1 MMRAVLMV
9 LALCTSTALAEDT
22 KAAERYFRAGE
33 KAYKAQNFAAAAQN
47 FEEAYK
53 AAAIPEIAFSAA
65 QAYRRQFRVDPKPE
79 YVRRSVELY
88 TEYLDKVKT
97 GGRVGDAAD
106 SLGEM
111 KRELDKLGGM
121 SRVEAAKVV
130 ERTALGINAELES
143 ESQGGAMRE
152 IADLPDAATLKI
164 IATIDGKPVPP
175 YEMVD
180 LEPGPHA
187 IHVEAEG
194 YLPVDRTDRAFK
206 GAAVFVDIKLM
217 PKPAQV
223 TVKTEHGAR
232 IRVDGRPVG
241 TAPATFEV
249 PAGRHVIAISRDGRE
264 PIAREIIV
272 TRGQK
277 VTVRE
282 PLDKTLRRRSVPWI
296 FAASGGLVVLTAV
309 VGVYAGVQDAGASDR
324 FDVITQRGDVLDE
337 ERRAYEAQLDSRDRA
352 VTATWILG
360 GVAVGVAAIATTLYL
375 FDSPSDDRVRVT
387 PMLSAGGVGGAQVI
401 GRF

>member
-1 MMRAVLMV
+1 MRAVLVV
-9 LALCTSTALAEDT
+9 LALCATTAHAEDP

-88 TEYLDKVKT
+88 TAYLDKVKT

-111 KRELDKLGGM
+111 TRELEKLGGM
-121 SRVEAAKVV
+121 SSVKMAPVA

-143 ESQGGAMRE
+143 EGQGGAMRE
-152 IADLPDAATLKI
+152 IADLPDAASAKV
-164 IATIDGKPVPP
+164 IATIDGKSVPP
-175 YEMVD
+175 YEMID

-206 GAAVFVDIKLM
+206 GASVFVDIKLM

-223 TVKTEHGAR
+223 TVETDRGAR

-249 PAGRHVIAISRDGRE
+249 PAGRHVVAISRDGRE

-272 TRGQK
+272 TRGQRL
-277 VTVRE
+277 TIRE
-282 PLDKTLRRRSVPWI
+282 SLDKTLRRRAVPWVVGLAGG
-296 FAASGGLVVLTAV
+296 FAILAATSALFASAQDSGAEAKLRAIQETGDAQDGVRQAYEDQLRRRDEAIVGTWVMGGLAL
-309 VGVYAGVQDAGASDR
+309 GIGA
-324 FDVITQRGDVLDE
+324 
-337 ERRAYEAQLDSRDRA
+337 
-352 VTATWILG
+352 
-360 GVAVGVAAIATTLYL
+360 VAATLYV
-375 FDSPSDDRVRVT
+375 FDSPADDRVRVT
-387 PMLSAGGVGGAQVI
+387 PMMSAGGGGAQVI

>member
-1 MMRAVLMV
+1 MRTVMMV
-9 LALCTSTALAEDT
+9 LVLCTATARAEDT

-47 FEEAYK
+47 FEEAYR

-65 QAYRRQFRVDPKPE
+65 QAYRRQFRVDPRPE
-79 YVRRSVELY
+79 YVKRSVELY

-121 SRVEAAKVV
+121 SMVKLAPVV
-130 ERTALGINAELES
+130 ARTALGINALLEN

-152 IADLPDAATLKI
+152 IADLPDAATVKV
-164 IATIDGKPVPP
+164 IATIDGKPVPA
-175 YEMVD
+175 YEMID

-206 GAAVFVDIKLM
+206 GAAVFVDVKLL
-217 PKPAQV
+217 PKPAQI
-223 TVKTEHGAR
+223 TVQTDPGAR

-241 TAPATFEV
+241 MAPATFEV
-249 PAGRHVIAISRDGRE
+249 PAGRHVVAISRDGRE

-277 VTVRE
+277 LTVRE
-282 PLDKTLRRRSVPWI
+282 SLVKTVRRRSVPWA
-296 FAASGGLVVLTAV
+296 FAASGGLLILTGV
-309 VGVYAGVQDAGASDR
+309 VGVYATVQDARAADK
-324 FDVITQRGDVLDE
+324 FDAITQRGDAQDDD
-337 ERRAYEAQLDSRDRA
+337 RRAYDEQLERRDDA
-352 VTATWILG
+352 ITGTWILG
-360 GVAVGVAAIATTLYL
+360 GLTVGVAAIATALYV

-387 PMLSAGGVGGAQVI
+387 PMMSAGGGGGAQVI

>member
-1 MMRAVLMV
+1 MMRTVMMV
-9 LALCTSTALAEDT
+9 LVLCTATARAEDT

-47 FEEAYK
+47 FEEAYR

-65 QAYRRQFRVDPKPE
+65 QAYRRQFRVDPRPE
-79 YVRRSVELY
+79 YVKRSVELY

-121 SRVEAAKVV
+121 SMVKLAPVV
-130 ERTALGINAELES
+130 ARTALGINALLEN

-152 IADLPDAATLKI
+152 IADLPDAATVKV
-164 IATIDGKPVPP
+164 IATIDGKPVPA
-175 YEMVD
+175 YEMID

-206 GAAVFVDIKLM
+206 GAAVFVDVKLL
-217 PKPAQV
+217 PKPAQI
-223 TVKTEHGAR
+223 TVQTDPGAR

-241 TAPATFEV
+241 MAPATFEV
-249 PAGRHVIAISRDGRE
+249 PAGRHVVAISRDGRE

-277 VTVRE
+277 LTVRE
-282 PLDKTLRRRSVPWI
+282 SLVKTVRRRSVPWA
-296 FAASGGLVVLTAV
+296 FAASGGLLILTGV
-309 VGVYAGVQDAGASDR
+309 VGVYATVQDARAADK
-324 FDVITQRGDVLDE
+324 FDAITQRGDAQDDD
-337 ERRAYEAQLDSRDRA
+337 RRAYDEQLERRDDA
-352 VTATWILG
+352 ITGTWILG
-360 GVAVGVAAIATTLYL
+360 GLTVGVAAIATALYV

-387 PMLSAGGVGGAQVI
+387 PMMSAGGGGGAQVI

>member
-1 MMRAVLMV
+1 MRAVLLV
-9 LALCTSTALAEDT
+9 VALCAATASAEDT

-65 QAYRRQFRVDPKPE
+65 QAYRRQFRVDPRPE
-79 YVRRSVELY
+79 YVKRSVELY

-111 KRELDKLGGM
+111 RRELDKLGGM
-121 SRVEAAKVV
+121 SNVTMAPAV
-130 ERTALGINAELES
+130 ERTALGINAELEA
-143 ESQGGAMRE
+143 ESQGGGMRE
-152 IADLPDAATLKI
+152 IADLPDAASVNVM
-164 IATIDGKPVPP
+164 ATIDGKRVPP

-194 YLPVDRTDRAFK
+194 YLPVDRIDRAFK
-206 GAAVFVDIKLM
+206 GAAVFVDIKLL
-217 PKPAQV
+217 PRPATI
-223 TVKTEHGAR
+223 TVETDRGAR
-232 IRVDGRPVG
+232 LRVDGRPVG
-241 TAPATFEV
+241 TAPTSFEV
-249 PAGRHVIAISRDGRE
+249 PAGRHVVAISRDGRE
-264 PIAREIIV
+264 PIAREIVV
-272 TRGQK
+272 TRGQQL
-277 VTVRE
+277 TVRE
-282 PLDKTLRRRSVPWI
+282 SLDKTVRRRAVPWVY
-296 FAASGGLVVLTAV
+296 AAAGGLVILAGTTAV
-309 VGVYAGVQDAGASDR
+309 YASTQDSGASDKL
-324 FDVITQRGDVLDE
+324 DAIVQRGDALDG
-337 ERRAYEAQLDSRDRA
+337 ERRAYEAQLQRRDNA
-352 VTATWILG
+352 LTATWVLG
-360 GVAVGVAAIATTLYL
+360 GMAVGVAALATTLYV

-387 PMLSAGGVGGAQVI
+387 PMMSPGGASGAQVI

>member
-1 MMRAVLMV
+1 MIRALVLL
-9 LALCTSTALAEDT
+9 LAVSAATAHAEDT

-33 KAYKAQNFAAAAQN
+33 KAYEAQNFAAAAQN

-79 YVRRSVELY
+79 YVKRSVELY

-121 SRVEAAKVV
+121 SMVKMTPVA
-130 ERTALGINAELES
+130 ERTALGINAELEA
-143 ESQGGAMRE
+143 ESQGGVMRE
-152 IADLPDAATLKI
+152 IADRPDATSVKV
-164 IATIDGKPVPP
+164 IATIDGKQVPP

-180 LEPGPHA
+180 LEPGLHA

-206 GAAVFVDIKLM
+206 GAMVFVDIKLM
-217 PKPAQV
+217 PRPAQV
-223 TVKTEHGAR
+223 TVVTDRGAR

-249 PAGRHVIAISRDGRE
+249 PAGRHVIAISRDGRV
-264 PIAREIIV
+264 PIAREIVV
-272 TRGQK
+272 TRGQRL
-277 VTVRE
+277 TVRE
-282 PLDKTLRRRSVPWI
+282 SLDKSVRRRAVPWVY
-296 FAASGGLVVLTAV
+296 AAAGGLVILAGTTAL
-309 VGVYAGVQDAGASDR
+309 YANSQDSGASDKY
-324 FDVITQRGDVLDE
+324 DAIVKRGDAFE
-337 ERRAYEAQLDSRDRA
+337 SERRSYEAQLQRRDDA
-352 VTATWILG
+352 ITGTWVLG
-360 GVAVGVAAIATTLYL
+360 GLAVGVAALATTLYL

-387 PMLSAGGVGGAQVI
+387 PMMSAGGATGAQVI

>member
-1 MMRAVLMV
+1 MRAVLMV
-9 LALCTSTALAEDT
+9 VALCAATAHAEDT

-79 YVRRSVELY
+79 YVKRSVELY

-121 SRVEAAKVV
+121 SNVKMAPAV
-130 ERTALGINAELES
+130 ERTALGINAELEA
-143 ESQGGAMRE
+143 ERQGGGMRE
-152 IADLPDAATLKI
+152 IADLPDAASVNV

-217 PKPAQV
+217 PRPAKI
-223 TVKTEHGAR
+223 TVETDRGAR

-241 TAPATFEV
+241 TAPTTFEV

-264 PIAREIIV
+264 PVAREIVV
-272 TRGQK
+272 TRGQQL
-277 VTVRE
+277 TIRE
-282 PLDKTLRRRSVPWI
+282 SLDKTVRRRAVPWVY
-296 FAASGGLVVLTAV
+296 AAAGGLVILAGTTAV
-309 VGVYAGVQDAGASDR
+309 YASTQDSGASDKL
-324 FDVITQRGDVLDE
+324 DAIVQRGDALDD
-337 ERRAYEAQLDSRDRA
+337 ERRAYEAQLQRRDNA
-352 VTATWILG
+352 LMATWVFG
-360 GVAVGVAAIATTLYL
+360 GVAVGVAALATTLYM

-387 PMLSAGGVGGAQVI
+387 PMMSPGGASGAQVI

>member
-1 MMRAVLMV
+1 MRAVLMV
-9 LALCTSTALAEDT
+9 VALCAATAHAEDT

-79 YVRRSVELY
+79 YVKRSVELY

-121 SRVEAAKVV
+121 SSVKLAPVV

-143 ESQGGAMRE
+143 EEKGGGMRE
-152 IADLPDAATLKI
+152 IADLPDAASVKVM
-164 IATIDGKPVPP
+164 ATIDGKPVPP

-180 LEPGPHA
+180 LAPGPHA

-206 GAAVFVDIKLM
+206 GAAVFVDIKLL
-217 PKPAQV
+217 PRPAKISV
-223 TVKTEHGAR
+223 ETDRGAR

-241 TAPATFEV
+241 TAPTTFEV
-249 PAGRHVIAISRDGRE
+249 PAGRHVVAISRDGRE
-264 PIAREIIV
+264 PVAREIVV
-272 TRGQK
+272 TRGQQL
-277 VTVRE
+277 TVRE
-282 PLDKTLRRRSVPWI
+282 SLDKTVRRRAVPWVY
-296 FAASGGLVVLTAV
+296 AAAGGLVILAGTTAV
-309 VGVYAGVQDAGASDR
+309 YASTQDSGASDKL
-324 FDVITQRGDVLDE
+324 DAIVQRGDALDG
-337 ERRAYEAQLDSRDRA
+337 ERRAYEAQLQRRDDA
-352 VTATWILG
+352 MTATWIFG
-360 GVAVGVAAIATTLYL
+360 GMAVGVAALATTLYM
-375 FDSPSDDRVRVT
+375 FDSPADDRVRVT
-387 PMLSAGGVGGAQVI
+387 PMMSPGGASGAQVI

>member
-1 MMRAVLMV
+1 MIRALLIM
-9 LALCTSTALAEDT
+9 LTLCAATAYAEDT

-79 YVRRSVELY
+79 YVKRSVELY

-111 KRELDKLGGM
+111 KRELDRLGGM
-121 SRVEAAKVV
+121 SMVKMTPIA
-130 ERTALGINAELES
+130 ERTALGINAELEA
-143 ESQGGAMRE
+143 ESQGGGMRE
-152 IADLPDAATLKI
+152 IADLPDSTNVKVI
-164 IATIDGKPVPP
+164 VTIDGKPVPP
-175 YEMVD
+175 YEMID

-206 GAAVFVDIKLM
+206 GAAVFVDVKLL

-223 TVKTEHGAR
+223 TVDTDRGAR

-241 TAPATFEV
+241 TAPTTFEV
-249 PAGRHVIAISRDGRE
+249 PAGRHVIAISREGRE
-264 PIAREIIV
+264 PIARELVV
-272 TRGQK
+272 TRGQRL
-277 VTVRE
+277 TVRE
-282 PLDKTLRRRSVPWI
+282 SLEKTSRRRAVPWI
-296 FAASGGLVVLTAV
+296 YAAAGGLVVVAASTAV
-309 VGVYAGVQDAGASDR
+309 YASVQDSGASEKLDA
-324 FDVITQRGDVLDE
+324 ILTRGDALE
-337 ERRAYEAQLDSRDRA
+337 GERRSYEAQLQRRDDA
-352 VTATWILG
+352 IAGTWVLG
-360 GVAVGVAAIATTLYL
+360 GLAVGVAALATTLYV

-387 PMLSAGGVGGAQVI
+387 PMMSAGGVGGAQVI

>member
-1 MMRAVLMV
+1 MIRAVLV
-9 LALCTSTALAEDT
+9 IIALCAATAFAEDT
-22 KAAERYFRAGE
+22 KAAERFFRAGE

-65 QAYRRQFRVDPKPE
+65 QAYRRQFRVDPQPQ
-79 YVRRSVELY
+79 YVKRSVELY

-111 KRELDKLGGM
+111 KRELEKLGGVSM
-121 SRVEAAKVV
+121 VKVAPAV

-143 ESQGGAMRE
+143 EGQGGAMRE
-152 IADLPDAATLKI
+152 IADLPDGGSVKVT
-164 IATIDGKPVPP
+164 ATIDGKPVPP
-175 YEMVD
+175 YEMID

-206 GAAVFVDIKLM
+206 GAAVFVDVKLL
-217 PKPAQV
+217 PRPAKITVV
-223 TVKTEHGAR
+223 TERGAR
-232 IRVDGRPVG
+232 IQVDGRPVG

-249 PAGRHVIAISRDGRE
+249 PAGRHVVAISRDGRE
-264 PIAREIIV
+264 PVAREIVV
-272 TRGQK
+272 TRGQAL
-277 VTVRE
+277 TVRE
-282 PLDKTLRRRSVPWI
+282 SLDKTLRRRSVPWVAA
-296 FAASGGLVVLTAV
+296 FAGGLVIVSGTLAI
-309 VGVYAGVQDAGASDR
+309 YAGVQDSGAQTK
-324 FDVITQRGDVLDE
+324 FDAIMQTGDALE
-337 ERRAYEAQLDSRDRA
+337 SERRSYEDQLQRRDDA
-352 VTATWILG
+352 VTMAWVAG
-360 GVAVGVAAIATTLYL
+360 GLAVGVGALAATLYI

-387 PMLSAGGVGGAQVI
+387 PMMSPGGASGAQVI